1 MVASQLNPAPSKNK
15 NSPVMKNTCWIFFLT
30 INQCFRA
37 SFGVGLIHHVYIFL
51 ETQGIRPYC
60 IQEYL
65 RSTAVNKLLI
75 RPPIFWRKHGIGRV
89 PLDSHENM
97 CCLDTECGILKINA
111 PALWGSRADAFAKA
125 GREVHERS
133 HETAKRSS
141 SNGELRW
148 EQKLLSLKGLRKWA
162 TFKNT
167 LRCFCV
173 KPLLL
178 NVSFHLWWQYAQ
190 KPLLMRIR
198 RDNDTT
204 TETIFATTPHGLSPA
219 HIPQNFGETFKK
231 SHSTW
236 GPTCYH
242 PLEHCPKSKPD
253 GASTSAFGGRN
264 QGVSYGLGLS
274 FTWGCF
280 VFKKM
285 VGAGSLSHAGIP
297 LSHIKSFHVCKWDWS
312 IDESFIVV
320 KEALMETERT
330 AVVGR
335 KLAWKI

>member
-219 HIPQNFGETFKK
+219 HIPQNLV
-231 SHSTW
+231 
-236 GPTCYH
+236 GPH
-242 PLEHCPKSKPD
+242 MLPSPWALSKVE
-253 GASTSAFGGRN
+253 ARWCIN
-264 QGVSYGLGLS
+264 LS
-274 FTWGCF
+274 FWGQEPRG
-280 VFKKM
+280 VIW
-285 VGAGSLSHAGIP
+285 LR
-297 LSHIKSFHVCKWDWS
+297 L
-312 IDESFIVV
+312 
-320 KEALMETERT
+320 
-330 AVVGR
+330 
-335 KLAWKI
+335 KLHLRLLRF